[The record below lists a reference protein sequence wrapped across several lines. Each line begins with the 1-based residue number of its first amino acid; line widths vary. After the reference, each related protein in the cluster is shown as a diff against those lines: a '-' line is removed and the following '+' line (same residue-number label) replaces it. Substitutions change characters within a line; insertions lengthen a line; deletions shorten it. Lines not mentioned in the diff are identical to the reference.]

1 MNPLIAFIMLL
12 PFSICA
18 AGAVYL
24 AANGIDGWGWFLFVA
39 ALAIAMRYHQT
50 TGGSKK

>member
-1 MNPLIAFIMLL
+1 MNAWIVVIMML

-24 AANGIDGWGWFLFVA
+24 AAHDISGWGWFLAVA
-39 ALAIAMRYHQT
+39 ACAILMRYHQET
-50 TGGSKK
+50 K